1 MIIIPSMPT
10 RFRPLPQL
18 EIDLEVHEL
27 RTLAFVLDRITS
39 PECYISGLC
48 SSVIEICN
56 FLSVHKVNV
65 YGIDHKFKKA
75 VEEGMNP
82 PEENTRHLYLG
93 SYLFEKQKH
102 IITIKELAAIRD
114 AWARHIARSIYEQIG
129 D

>member
-27 RTLAFVLDRITS
+27 RALAFVLDRIVS
-39 PECYISGLC
+39 PESYTAGLC
-48 SSVIEICN
+48 
-56 FLSVHKVNV
+56 LSVEEMLYTHALVTNRGV
-65 YGIDHKFKKA
+65 AYKFSKA
-75 VEEGMNP
+75 VGEGMNP
-82 PEENTRHLYLG
+82 PEENTYYTYIGGYISKGLNK
-93 SYLFEKQKH
+93 S
-102 IITIKELAAIRD
+102 ITDKELAAIRD

>member
-27 RTLAFVLDRITS
+27 RTLAFVLDRIVS
-39 PECYISGLC
+39 PEGYIAGLC
-48 SSVIEICN
+48 FSVDKKLHQHALEPNRTYIA
-56 FLSVHKVNV
+56 
-65 YGIDHKFKKA
+65 YKFRKA
-75 VEEGMNP
+75 VCEGMNP
-82 PEENTRHLYLG
+82 PTENTYHRYIG
-93 SYLFEKQKH
+93 SYLSKTWDSS
-102 IITIKELAAIRD
+102 ITVKELAAIRD